1 MRIEQLLSDQLWFD
15 TTRHG
20 VDGSL
25 WEKQNTPKEL
35 ADRLIIEVQEY
46 VDEPDPKK
54 RILEAIDIMIFAAKM
69 IVHDAVREGQSFD
82 SIASMVGG
90 KMARNLE
97 KYHSD
102 LFAGKT
108 VLEALGYARSIWD
121 EEAYQEKI
129 RPLDNKDE

>member
-1 MRIEQLLSDQLWFD
+1 MRISELLSDQLWFD

-20 VDGSL
+20 TDGAL
-25 WEKQNTPKEL
+25 WDHGNNPQEQAT
-35 ADRLIIEVQEY
+35 RLMQEVQEY
-46 VDEPDPKK
+46 LEEPDPRK
-54 RILEAIDIMIFAAKM
+54 RILEAIDIMIFASKM
-69 IVHDAVREGQSFD
+69 IIHDAVREGISFD

-108 VLEALGYARSIWD
+108 VSEAIGYARSVWD
-121 EEAYQEKI
+121 EQAYQERIK
-129 RPLDNKDE
+129 PLDKNIE